1 VFHHHSGAV
10 RRRGT
15 HSYHGAIFLST
26 LSFMFSPTWAET
38 GMNVRSVLGLNPS
51 ALRKG
56 VILDEI
62 SSNLNV
68 ISVGSPESDV
78 TL

>member
-38 GMNVRSVLGLNPS
+38 GMNPS